1 MKLDYIN
8 QDNDRPMAP
17 PHDIFDR
24 LLMDYKL
31 AIAEIELSHRIIRN
45 TDGRNRI
52 SDYFN
57 STNNRLGFYY
67 LMLRAAYV
75 KQPYSVTNIAEQ
87 LNISRQSATTLV
99 QECLAEGWVQIC
111 DCPGKHYQ
119 ASKTLSDADS
129 QYALERIGRVKA
141 VGYPQAAQR
150 LRAYM
155 ELCQTT

>member
-1 MKLDYIN
+1 MKPEQIT
-8 QDNDRPMAP
+8 QDNDWDFAP

-24 LLMDYKL
+24 LLTDYKL
-31 AIAEIELSHRIIRN
+31 AVAEIELSHRTIRN

-67 LMLRAAYV
+67 LMLKAAYV
-75 KQPYSVTNIAEQ
+75 KQPYSVSQISKA

-99 QECLAEGWVQIC
+99 QDCLAEGWVQIC

-119 ASKTLSDADS
+119 ASKTLIDADS
-129 QYALERIGRVKA
+129 SYALERMERVLA
-141 VGYPQAAQR
+141 VDYPQTAQR
-150 LRAYM
+150 LKAYI